1 MVSRK
6 GSLTLTTPLT
16 FRNQLSGFNA
26 SSANTHTARAWKHT
40 NTQASCSDMLR
51 LWIPYFSSSQ
61 RPGLNSTEGRAHKT
75 EATEYY
81 KQTHKCSRVRR
92 EPPFCLFFCNG
103 SSVGLFFLQKWAE
116 KRSPKQYQ
124 SVFITPDMNYSPK
137 PSERFRRKYF
147 LWMCLR
153 ECVRCRQK
161 TKLGAIY
168 FLHSTVS

>member
-1 MVSRK
+1 MPA
-6 GSLTLTTPLT
+6 LQTHTH
-16 FRNQLSGFNA
+16 
-26 SSANTHTARAWKHT
+26 THTARARGNTQIHERRAQTCSVSGYLIFHPASGQDWIPRRGEHTRRRQQNIINKHT
-40 NTQASCSDMLR
+40 NVPESAANLLFACFSVMAAVLGCS
-51 LWIPYFSSSQ
+51 F
-61 RPGLNSTEGRAHKT
+61 
-75 EATEYY
+75 Y
-81 KQTHKCSRVRR
+81 K
-92 EPPFCLFFCNG
+92 NG
-103 SSVGLFFLQKWAE
+103 QK

-153 ECVRCRQK
+153 ECVHCRQK